1 MVGQRSIFPVDSAG
15 AATAVTCARLTKDY
29 GGGHG
34 VFDLDLTVRRG
45 ETFGFIGPNG
55 AGKTTTIRLLMDLIR
70 PDRGTATLL
79 GLDSRHDSVAV
90 KRRVGYLPG
99 ELVSFPGVTAGYV
112 IGLLAGLRGRVE
124 PARITAL
131 AERFELDLG
140 RRYETLSH
148 GNKQKVGLIQAF
160 MHRPD
165 LVILD
170 EPTLGLDPLMQRE
183 FRRLVHET
191 VADGATVFLSSHVL
205 SEVEAVCDRIGLIR
219 AGRLDRVGSLN
230 QLRAVRTHR
239 IEAVF
244 TGRLSAADVAQVPGV
259 TEARIDEDLLTCA
272 VQGSVAPLLTL
283 LSAADVVEL
292 DSHEMS
298 LEEVFLGE
306 LDQAAPASP
315 AASAEPAT
323 GRHHTESAARR

>member
-1 MVGQRSIFPVDSAG
+1 MVRRLSTPRSDSTG
-15 AATAVTCARLTKDY
+15 AATVIACDGLTKDY
-29 GGGHG
+29 GSGHG
-34 VFDLDLTVRRG
+34 VFDLNLPVRRG

-70 PDRGTATLL
+70 PDRGTATVV
-79 GLDSRHDSVAV
+79 GLDSRRDGVAV

-99 ELVSFPGVTAGYV
+99 ELVAFPGVTAGYV
-112 IGLLAGLRGRVE
+112 IGLLAGLRGGVD

-131 AERFELDLG
+131 AERFDLDLG
-140 RRYETLSH
+140 RKYETLSH

-183 FRRLVHET
+183 FRHLVQET

-205 SEVEAVCDRIGLIR
+205 PEVEAVCDRIGLIR
-219 AGRLDRVGSLN
+219 AGRLERVGSLN
-230 QLRAVRTHR
+230 ELRALRIHR
-239 IEAVF
+239 VEAIF
-244 TGRLSAADVAQVPGV
+244 TGRLTAADIAHVPGV
-259 TEARIDEDLLTCA
+259 TESRIDDHLLTCA
-272 VQGSVAPLLTL
+272 VHGSVAPLLDV

-306 LDQAAPASP
+306 LDQPAPPASP
-315 AASAEPAT
+315 AQPAT
-323 GRHHTESAARR
+323 GRQPAQPAAGR

>member
-1 MVGQRSIFPVDSAG
+1 MVRQLSTPQPDSTG
-15 AATAVTCARLTKDY
+15 AATAIACAGLTKDY
-29 GGGHG
+29 GSGHG
-34 VFDLDLTVRRG
+34 VFDLNLMVRQR

-70 PDRGTATLL
+70 PDRGTATVL
-79 GLDSRHDSVAV
+79 GLDCRRDSVAV

-99 ELVSFPGVTAGYV
+99 ELVAFPGVTAGYL
-112 IGLLAGLRGRVE
+112 IGLLAGLRGGVD

-131 AERFELDLG
+131 AERFDLDLG
-140 RRYETLSH
+140 RKYETLSH

-183 FRRLVHET
+183 FRHLVQET

-205 SEVEAVCDRIGLIR
+205 PEVEAVCDRIGLIR
-219 AGRLDRVGSLN
+219 AGRLERVGSLN
-230 QLRAVRTHR
+230 ELRARRIHR
-239 IEAVF
+239 VEAIF
-244 TGRLSAADVAQVPGV
+244 TGRLTAADIAHIPGV
-259 TEARIDEDLLTCA
+259 TESRIDDHLLTCA
-272 VQGSVAPLLTL
+272 VHGSVAPLLNV

-306 LDQAAPASP
+306 LDQPAPP
-315 AASAEPAT
+315 AQPAT
-323 GRHHTESAARR
+323 GRQPAQPAAGR